1 MKIKRLRIAG
11 FGPYKNEQVIDFER
25 FDADGIFLIT
35 GKTGAGK
42 SSILDAVCFALYG
55 SVPRYEGTES
65 PLRSDH
71 CEPDDPTFVELEFA
85 LDENDY
91 RIYRTPRYE
100 KNKKRGLGTT
110 MSPPDARL
118 DIRDLP
124 DGRDLQCGRDLPGG
138 RDLADVHGARS
149 APGAEGW
156 RSVATRPVDVGH
168 ELSRILPLKQD
179 QFLQVILLAQNR
191 FQRFLLAKT
200 DDRRGVLRTL
210 FGSARFEQ
218 LELGLIQRR
227 KVLDDE
233 LDSVRQRL
241 AGLAATASRQLQREN
256 LPGNEAADGH
266 GTRDRAWFAA
276 ALAELEELFAEAAE
290 GAERATSVLNLATVK
305 VQAQDDLRG
314 RQDRRN
320 EARSALAVLD
330 ARQEAVALDRE
341 AVLAANR
348 ASRVW
353 PALRTRRE
361 AEDALDQA
369 LAGELRARD
378 AWREYQ
384 DDPNLVE
391 TADRLTAVTD
401 DLLGQLGSLND
412 VRDAERLLPG
422 IAVGIV
428 TLQDE
433 LARHAASVQQTQAL
447 LQELPERLEEVEAD
461 LAAALL
467 AAAREPEAR
476 ARTERLLVAQAAAD
490 QVRLLD
496 AVLAEAHLS
505 DAVAAGENAA
515 AAVHYQALVDRRL
528 AGHAVELASS
538 LVPGEPC
545 EVCGSTVHPAP
556 ATGDDEPV
564 TEADIA
570 SARKRLKQGQ
580 ARLEQTHAATGTVAT
595 DLAEARARAGERSI
609 AEIAGETTA
618 SDAALAEA
626 VSAGVRATALGLDK
640 SRVRVELDEAG
651 RALADLC
658 SVRDEAAAGL
668 AERRSARQAIDDRVA
683 AQRGDFASVGFRVDR
698 LQAELASAR
707 ALDEALDHSRERRS
721 LRNAADAS
729 VQAQLAREGFADEHA
744 ATAAH
749 QDDADVLQL
758 EELIRGHDDSR
769 AAARSVLAEPALTGL
784 PAGLIDV
791 GLARDTLVIAAA
803 ARDAAL
809 AARGSLGERVVVM
822 TGLVTDA
829 RVHFDAGEELLATQT
844 QVRELAAAVHGD
856 EPNTKR
862 MRLETYVLAAQLEQI
877 IAAANNRLRTM
888 TGGRYTLEHDD
899 SVQFRGGQ
907 SGLGLMIRDAHTGR
921 ARPTQSLSGG
931 ETFLASLALA
941 LGLAEIVSNQAG
953 GIALDTLF
961 VDEGFGSLDSATLET
976 AMSTLDGLR
985 AGGRTIGLISHV
997 DSMKEQIPAKLV
1009 ITVTDQG
1016 FSEIGEVPVS
1026 V

>member
-65 PLRSDH
+65 QLRSDH

-91 RIYRTPRYE
+91 RIYRTPKYE
-100 KNKKRGLGTT
+100 KKKKRGLGTT

-124 DGRDLQCGRDLPGG
+124 VGRDLPGG
-138 RDLADVHGARS
+138 HS
-149 APGAEGW
+149 ASSATGAEGW

-218 LELGLIQRR
+218 LELELIGRR
-227 KVLDDE
+227 KLLDEE
-233 LDSVRQRL
+233 LESVRQRL
-241 AGLAATASRQLQREN
+241 AGLAATASRQLQRAA
-256 LPGNEAADGH
+256 LPGNEPADEPGS
-266 GTRDRAWFAA
+266 RDRAWFAA
-276 ALAELEELFAEAAE
+276 ALAELDELLTAAAE
-290 GAERATSVLNLATVK
+290 EAERATSALNLATVT
-305 VQAQDDLRG
+305 VQAQEDLRS

-320 EARSALAVLD
+320 EARSALAGLD
-330 ARQEAVALDRE
+330 AGQETVATDRA

-361 AEDALDQA
+361 AEEALVLA
-369 LAGELRARD
+369 LAGERQARD
-378 AWREYQ
+378 AWDGYR
-384 DDPNLVE
+384 DDPNLRE
-391 TADRLTAVTD
+391 TCESLTIVTEN
-401 DLLGQLGSLND
+401 LLGQLGSLND
-412 VRDAERLLPG
+412 VRAAERLLPG
-422 IAVGIV
+422 IEAVIV
-428 TLQDE
+428 QLQEE
-433 LARHAASVQQTQAL
+433 LARHQTSVEQTQTL
-447 LQELPERLEEVEAD
+447 LQRLPERLDEVDQD
-461 LAAALL
+461 LAAAAL

-476 ARTERLLVAQAAAD
+476 ARTERLRAAQAAAG
-490 QVRLLD
+490 QVQRLD
-496 AVLAEAHLS
+496 EELAAAHLA

-515 AAVHYQALVDRRL
+515 AAVHYQTLVDRRL
-528 AGHAVELASS
+528 AGHAVELASH

-545 EVCGSTVHPAP
+545 EVCGSTAHPAP

-570 SARKRLKQGQ
+570 SARARLKQGQ
-580 ARLEQTHAATGTVAT
+580 ARLEQTHAAAGTVAT
-595 DLAEARARAGERSI
+595 DLAEARVRAGERTI
-609 AEIAGETTA
+609 ADIAADLTA

-626 VSAGVRATALGLDK
+626 ESAGAREAALGLDK
-640 SRVRVELDEAG
+640 SRLRAEQGEAA
-651 RALADLC
+651 RALADQR
-658 SVRDEAAAGL
+658 SARDEAAAQL
-668 AERRSARQAIDDRVA
+668 AERRSARLAIDDRVA
-683 AQRGDFASVGFRVDR
+683 AQRGDFPSVGDRVDR

-707 ALDEALDHSRERRS
+707 ALDEALGQSREHRS
-721 LRNAADAS
+721 VRDAADAS
-729 VQAQLAREGFADEHA
+729 VQTQLAREGFADEQA

-749 QDDADVLQL
+749 LDDADVRQL
-758 EELIRGHDDSR
+758 EERIRSHDDEV

-784 PAGLIDV
+784 PAGLTDV
-791 GLARDTLVIAAA
+791 GPARETLATASAERDV
-803 ARDAAL
+803 AL
-809 AARGSLGERVVVM
+809 AARGQLGERVAIM

-829 RVHFDAGEELLATQT
+829 RVHFDAGEELLNTQT

-941 LGLAEIVSNQAG
+941 LGLAEVVSNQAG

-961 VDEGFGSLDSATLET
+961 VDEGFGSLDGATLET

-1016 FSEIGEVPVS
+1016 FSEIGAVLVS
-1026 V
+1026 A

>member
-65 PLRSDH
+65 QLRSDH

-85 LDENDY
+85 LHENDY

-100 KNKKRGLGTT
+100 KNKKRGPGTT

-118 DIRDLP
+118 DIRDLH
-124 DGRDLQCGRDLPGG
+124 DDRDTP
-138 RDLADVHGARS
+138 
-149 APGAEGW
+149 EGW

-210 FGSARFEQ
+210 FGTARFEQ
-218 LELGLIQRR
+218 LELGLISRR
-227 KVLDDE
+227 KSLDDGLE
-233 LDSVRQRL
+233 SVRQRL
-241 AGLAATASRQLQREN
+241 AGLAATASRHLQRED
-256 LPGNEAADGH
+256 LPGDDSDDAPGS
-266 GTRDRAWFAA
+266 RDRAWFDA
-276 ALAELEELFAEAAE
+276 ALAELDELLAEASA
-290 GAERATSVLNLATVK
+290 GAERATSALELAAAG
-305 VQAQDDLRG
+305 VQAQEDLRS

-320 EARSALAVLD
+320 EAHSALAVLE
-330 ARQEAVALDRE
+330 ARQVAVALDRA

-361 AEDALDQA
+361 AEEALERA
-369 LAGELRARD
+369 LVGESYAHG

-384 DDPNLVE
+384 DDPGLVE
-391 TADRLTAVTD
+391 TTESLKAVIEN
-401 DLLGQLGSLND
+401 LLGRLGSLKD
-412 VRDAERLLPG
+412 VLDVERLLPG
-422 IAVGIV
+422 IEAKIV
-428 TLQDE
+428 TLQEE
-433 LARHAASVQQTQAL
+433 LALHVASVEQTQAL
-447 LQELPERLEEVEAD
+447 LDELPDRMDDVNEA
-461 LAAALL
+461 LAAAAL
-467 AAAREPEAR
+467 AAASEPEAR
-476 ARTERLLVAQAAAD
+476 AQAERLRAAEGAAG
-490 QVRLLD
+490 QVRRLD
-496 AVLAEAHLS
+496 AELEVAHRA

-515 AAVHYQALVDRRL
+515 AAVRYQTLVDRRL
-528 AGHAVELASS
+528 AGHAVELASH

-545 EVCGSTVHPAP
+545 EVCGSTAHPAP
-556 ATGDDEPV
+556 ATGDEEPV
-564 TEADIA
+564 TEADIVA
-570 SARKRLKQGQ
+570 ARACLKQAQ
-580 ARLEQTHAATGTVAT
+580 TRLDQTHVAAGTVAT
-595 DLAEARARAGERSI
+595 DLAEARARAGERTI
-609 AEIAGETTA
+609 DEIVAEMAA
-618 SDAALAEA
+618 SEVALAAA
-626 VSAGVRATALGLDK
+626 VNAGVRAAALGLDK
-640 SRVRVELDEAG
+640 SRLRAELDEAG
-651 RALADLC
+651 RALAGLC
-658 SVRDEAAAGL
+658 SARDVAAVQL
-668 AERRSARQAIDDRVA
+668 AERRSARQAIDDRVS
-683 AQRGDFASVGFRVDR
+683 AQRGDFASVGHRVDR
-698 LQAELASAR
+698 LRAELASAR
-707 ALDEALDHSRERRS
+707 ALGEALDHSRERRS
-721 LRNAADAS
+721 LRNAAGAS
-729 VQAQLAREGFADEHA
+729 VQAQLDREGFVDEQDVA
-744 ATAAH
+744 AAH
-749 QDDADVLQL
+749 QNDADVRQL

-784 PAGLIDV
+784 PAGLTDV
-791 GLARDTLVIAAA
+791 GPARETLVTAAA
-803 ARDAAL
+803 ERDAAL
-809 AARGSLGERVVVM
+809 AERGSLGERVAVM

-829 RVHFDAGEELLATQT
+829 RVHFDAGAELLSTQT

-961 VDEGFGSLDSATLET
+961 VDEGFGSLDGATLET

-1009 ITVTDQG
+1009 ITVSDQG
-1016 FSEIGEVPVS
+1016 FSEIGEVLVS

>member
-25 FDADGIFLIT
+25 FDADGIFLIS

-65 PLRSDH
+65 QLRSDH

-85 LDENDY
+85 LNENDY
-91 RIYRTPRYE
+91 RIYRTPKYE
-100 KNKKRGLGTT
+100 KKKKRGPGTT

-118 DIRDLP
+118 DIRDLKV
-124 DGRDLQCGRDLPGG
+124 GL
-138 RDLADVHGARS
+138 
-149 APGAEGW
+149 GAEAAPAADGW

-200 DDRRGVLRTL
+200 GDRRGVLRTL
-210 FGSARFEQ
+210 FGTARFEQ
-218 LELGLIQRR
+218 LELGLIARR
-227 KVLDDE
+227 KSLDDE
-233 LDSVRQRL
+233 LESVRQQL
-241 AGLAATASRQLQREN
+241 AGLAATAVRQLQREE
-256 LPGNEAADGH
+256 LPGNAGH
-266 GTRDRAWFAA
+266 GSADAPAGRDRAWFVAG
-276 ALAELEELFAEAAE
+276 LAELDSLLLEAGE
-290 GAERATSVLNLATVK
+290 VAERATCALNLAADHVE
-305 VQAQDDLRG
+305 AQEELRG
-314 RQDRRN
+314 RQNRRN

-330 ARQEAVALDRE
+330 ARQEQVASDRQT
-341 AVLAANR
+341 VWGANR

-353 PALRTRRE
+353 PALCTRLE
-361 AEDALDQA
+361 AEHALERA
-369 LAGELRARD
+369 LVGELHTRA
-378 AWREYQ
+378 AWCEYQ
-384 DDPNLVE
+384 NDPDLVE
-391 TADRLTAVTD
+391 TPESLTAVTAV
-401 DLLGQLGSLND
+401 LLGQLGSLND
-412 VRDAERLLPG
+412 VLDAERLLPG
-422 IAVGIV
+422 VEADIV
-428 TLQDE
+428 TLQAE
-433 LARHAASVQQTQAL
+433 LALHAASVEQTQAL
-447 LQELPERLEEVEAD
+447 LDELPQQLDDVDEA
-461 LAAALL
+461 LAAAAL

-476 ARTERLLVAQAAAD
+476 AQAERLRVAKTAAG

-496 AVLAEAHLS
+496 AELSAAHLA
-505 DAVAAGENAA
+505 DAVAAGENAE
-515 AAVHYQALVDRRL
+515 AAVHYQNLVDRRL
-528 AGHAVELASS
+528 AGHAALLASH

-545 EVCGSTVHPAP
+545 EVCGSTAHPAP
-556 ATGDDEPV
+556 AAGDDTPV
-564 TEADIA
+564 TETDIVA
-570 SARKRLKQGQ
+570 ARVRLKQGQ
-580 ARLEQTHAATGTVAT
+580 AELEQTHAAAGTVAT
-595 DLAEARARAGERSI
+595 DLAEARARAGERTI
-609 AEIAGETTA
+609 DAIVAELVS
-618 SDAALAEA
+618 SDLALAEA
-626 VSAGVRATALGLDK
+626 VSAGVRAAALSLDK
-640 SRVRVELDEAG
+640 NRLRAELDEAG
-651 RALADLC
+651 HALADLRLA
-658 SVRDEAAAGL
+658 RDEAGAKL

-683 AQRGDFASVGFRVDR
+683 LQSGDFATVGHRVDR
-698 LQAELASAR
+698 LQAELACAR

-729 VQAQLAREGFADEHA
+729 VQAQLAREGFADERA
-744 ATAAH
+744 VTEAH
-749 QDDADVLQL
+749 RDDAEVRQL
-758 EELIRGHDDSR
+758 DELIRGHDDEV

-784 PAGLIDV
+784 PAGLTDV
-791 GLARDTLVIAAA
+791 GQARETLSTAAA
-803 ARDAAL
+803 ERDAAL
-809 AARGSLGERVVVM
+809 AARGSLGERVIVM

-829 RVHFDAGEELLATQT
+829 RVHFDAGEQLLCTQT

-877 IAAANNRLRTM
+877 ITAANNRLRTM

-1009 ITVTDQG
+1009 ITVNDQG
-1016 FSEIGEVPVS
+1016 FSEIGDTLVS
-1026 V
+1026 A

>member
-65 PLRSDH
+65 QLRSDH

-85 LDENDY
+85 LHENDY

-100 KNKKRGLGTT
+100 KNKKRGPGTT

-118 DIRDLP
+118 DIRDLH
-124 DGRDLQCGRDLPGG
+124 DDRDTP
-138 RDLADVHGARS
+138 
-149 APGAEGW
+149 EGW

-210 FGSARFEQ
+210 FGTARFEQ
-218 LELGLIQRR
+218 LELGLISRR
-227 KVLDDE
+227 KSLDDALE
-233 LDSVRQRL
+233 SVRQRL
-241 AGLAATASRQLQREN
+241 ASLAATASRHLQRED
-256 LPGNEAADGH
+256 LPGDDSDDAPGS
-266 GTRDRAWFAA
+266 RDRAWFDG
-276 ALAELEELFAEAAE
+276 ALAELDELLAEASA
-290 GAERATSVLNLATVK
+290 GAERATSALELAAAD
-305 VQAQDDLRG
+305 VQAQEDLRS

-320 EARSALAVLD
+320 EAHSALAVLE
-330 ARQEAVALDRE
+330 ARQVTVALDRA

-361 AEDALDQA
+361 AEEALERA
-369 LAGELRARD
+369 LVGESYAHG

-384 DDPNLVE
+384 DDPGLVE
-391 TADRLTAVTD
+391 TTESLKAVIEN
-401 DLLGQLGSLND
+401 LLGRLGSLKD
-412 VRDAERLLPG
+412 VLDVERLLPG
-422 IAVGIV
+422 IEAKIV
-428 TLQDE
+428 TLQEE
-433 LARHAASVQQTQAL
+433 LALHVASVEQTQAL
-447 LQELPERLEEVEAD
+447 LDELPDRLDDVDEA
-461 LAAALL
+461 LAAAAL

-476 ARTERLLVAQAAAD
+476 AQAERLRAAEGAAG
-490 QVRLLD
+490 QVRRLD
-496 AVLAEAHLS
+496 AELEVAHRA

-515 AAVHYQALVDRRL
+515 AAVRYQTLVDRRL
-528 AGHAVELASS
+528 AGHAVELASH

-545 EVCGSTVHPAP
+545 EVCGSTAHPAP

-564 TEADIA
+564 TEADIVA
-570 SARKRLKQGQ
+570 ARACLKQAQ
-580 ARLEQTHAATGTVAT
+580 TRLDQTHAAAGTVAT
-595 DLAEARARAGERSI
+595 DLAEARARAGERTI
-609 AEIAGETTA
+609 DEIVAEMAA
-618 SDAALAEA
+618 SEVALAAA
-626 VSAGVRATALGLDK
+626 VNAGVRAAALGLDK
-640 SRVRVELDEAG
+640 SRLRAELDEAG
-651 RALADLC
+651 RALAGLC
-658 SVRDEAAAGL
+658 SARDEAAVQL
-668 AERRSARQAIDDRVA
+668 AERRSARQAIDDRVS
-683 AQRGDFASVGFRVDR
+683 AQRGDFASVGHRVDR
-698 LQAELASAR
+698 LRAELASAR
-707 ALDEALDHSRERRS
+707 ALGEALDHSRERRS
-721 LRNAADAS
+721 LRNAAGAS
-729 VQAQLAREGFADEHA
+729 VQAQLDREGFVDEQDVA
-744 ATAAH
+744 AAH
-749 QDDADVLQL
+749 QDDADVRQL

-784 PAGLIDV
+784 PAGLTDV
-791 GLARDTLVIAAA
+791 GPARETLVTAAA
-803 ARDAAL
+803 ERDAAL
-809 AARGSLGERVVVM
+809 AERGSLGERVAVM

-829 RVHFDAGEELLATQT
+829 RVHFDAGAELLSTQT

-961 VDEGFGSLDSATLET
+961 VDEGFGSLDGATLET

-1016 FSEIGEVPVS
+1016 FSEIGEVLVS